1 METNSTRRLI
11 TITENKGINFQKG
24 DKSLFK
30 KYSYFQVINAYKNLF
45 VCDEDTIEEIKIN
58 INNNNK
64 SKINYYRKTFQ
75 IKKEIQ
81 NKDLYEN
88 ICNKICKKYG
98 LTGTNLAEKEEQ
110 IKAIK
115 YHHHIYNPGTLY
127 TDFIRM
133 YKFEHELR
141 MTLLKYTL
149 IIEENIKNIF
159 VSYLNDK
166 KVEPN
171 YLVNMDNYNTD
182 ASKSN
187 PFETIKM
194 IIDKYNNQ
202 KSKPIKRK
210 REQHLIV
217 PYWILINELAMN
229 QTYYTIA
236 NLNNED
242 SYKIFLR
249 CLNFFTN
256 LNIKEE
262 TKGKTKKQIEKE
274 IKLVNNFKTLL
285 CYLGEFRNLLAHNQ
299 PIYCYNIL
307 EYNTKGNNKFKY
319 ELPKTSR
326 NIKDKNGNIISIE
339 KQQINL
345 MGSLMYSLQEY
356 FGKDAI
362 NSNNSTKLNLSKII
376 YVLYK
381 ILKHIDKNTC
391 FYEELASIYSKYNI
405 VLSHSKIEIK
415 NAKRIMDLKREIEKL
430 ANYNME
436 SSNIIENI
444 SSQKSYKRKLKSKEK
459 ELKELIKGIKT
470 ISNTIE
476 VNEIKSKYGHFPFQ
490 KKYSEFTG
498 IDLNFFKNIK

>member
-1 METNSTRRLI
+1 METNSTRKLI

-45 VCDEDTIEEIKIN
+45 AYDEETIEEIKIN

-75 IKKEIQ
+75 IKKDVQ

-98 LTGTNLAEKEEQ
+98 LTGISLAEKEKQ

-149 IIEENIKNIF
+149 IIEESIKNIF

-166 KVEPN
+166 RVEPN

-182 ASKSN
+182 ALKSN

-194 IIDKYNNQ
+194 VIDKYNNQ

-210 REQHLIV
+210 RDQHLTV

-236 NLNNED
+236 NLNKED

-262 TKGKTKKQIEKE
+262 NKGKSKKQIQRE

-307 EYNTKGNNKFKY
+307 EYNPKGNNKFKY
-319 ELPKTSR
+319 ELPKTSH
-326 NIKDKNGNIISIE
+326 NIKDKNGNIIPVE

-345 MGSLMYSLQEY
+345 MGSLMNSLQEY

-362 NSNNSTKLNLSKII
+362 NLNNSTKLNLSKII
-376 YVLYK
+376 YILYK
-381 ILKHIDKNTC
+381 ILKHIDSNTN
-391 FYEELASIYSKYNI
+391 FYEELTTIYSKYNI
-405 VLSHSKIEIK
+405 VLSNSKF
-415 NAKRIMDLKREIEKL
+415 EIEQAKNILVLNKEIEEL
-430 ANYNME
+430 AKYNME
-436 SSNIIENI
+436 TLNIIESIN
-444 SSQKSYKRKLKSKEK
+444 SQKPYKKKLKTKDR
-459 ELKELIKGIKT
+459 ELKELIKKIKNTSRT
-470 ISNTIE
+470 IK
-476 VNEIKSKYGHFPFQ
+476 VNEIKSKYKHFPAQ
-490 KKYSEFTG
+490 KRYSEFTG
-498 IDLNFFKNIK
+498 IDLNFFKNMK